1 MPQRELAGAQNV
13 AEFTSA
19 DEAMEQ
25 CRTPPLR
32 CALHVPGGGYNA
44 NEFTDRG
51 SGSMKVAIIDD
62 YQDAVRTLD
71 CFSRLKGHEV
81 TVFNDP
87 RTDLD
92 GIASRLAGFEAV
104 LLTQQRTRITRE
116 MLAKMTGLKLIS
128 QTGGATA
135 HIDLPACTS
144 RGVLVSAGG
153 AGLSA
158 STAELAWA
166 LILASV
172 RHIPFEVDQLRKGKW
187 QTTLGISLRGRTL
200 GVYAYGRIGS
210 IVAQVGK
217 AFGMNVICHGRGAS
231 MEKAKAAGFTAEASR
246 EAFFEAADIVSL
258 HLPLNADTRGIVK
271 AEDLARMKPTALLVN
286 TSRSGLIGDQLLVD
300 ALKKGRPGRAAV
312 DVYDQEPVLNGA
324 NPLVA
329 LDNVLCTPH
338 LGYVARENYESYYGT
353 AIDQI
358 MAFSEGK
365 PINVANPDV
374 LKK

>member
-1 MPQRELAGAQNV
+1 
-13 AEFTSA
+13 
-19 DEAMEQ
+19 
-25 CRTPPLR
+25 
-32 CALHVPGGGYNA
+32 
-44 NEFTDRG
+44 
-51 SGSMKVAIIDD
+51 MKVAIIDD

-71 CFSRLKGHEV
+71 CYARLKGHEV

-116 MLAKMTGLKLIS
+116 MLAKMTALKLIS
-128 QTGGATA
+128 QTGAATA
-135 HIDLPACTS
+135 HIDVAACTE

-153 AGLSA
+153 SGLQA

-172 RHIPFEVDQLRKGKW
+172 RHIPFEVEQLRKGKW
-187 QTTLGISLRGRTL
+187 QTTLGFSLLGRTL
-200 GVYAYGRIGS
+200 GIYAYGRIGS

-231 MEKAKAAGFTAEASR
+231 MEKAKASGFTAVASR
-246 EAFFEAADIVSL
+246 ETFFETADIISL

-286 TSRSGLIGDQLLVD
+286 TSRSGLIGDQVLVD